1 MKIGL
6 DIRVTVCYYE
16 VTQELQGEVKPS
28 MKGSEEMEGMTEN
41 QTRRLIEWL
50 KANGFNSDKIVECL
64 EYINSKK

>member
-1 MKIGL
+1 
-6 DIRVTVCYYE
+6 
-16 VTQELQGEVKPS
+16 